1 MYYSPL
7 PNPPLRERGQQSQ
20 RYLSF
25 VLPHRYLFMKRLT
38 TLILILL
45 AIGVGTATAA
55 PSWPG
60 SLQKV
65 ARQSSGISLEEA
77 AEQVRQQTGGRI
89 LSAKTV
95 KKNGRRVHRI
105 KVLTPNHRVVIR
117 EIDAG
122 G

>member
-1 MYYSPL
+1 
-7 PNPPLRERGQQSQ
+7 
-20 RYLSF
+20 
-25 VLPHRYLFMKRLT
+25 MKRLT
-38 TLILILL
+38 TLLLILL
-45 AIGVGTATAA
+45 AIGGGTAAAA
-55 PSWPG
+55 PNWPG

-77 AEQVRQQTGGRI
+77 AAQVQKQTGGRI

-95 KKNGRRVHRI
+95 NKKGRRVHRI
-105 KVLTPNHRVVIR
+105 KVLTPDHRVVIR